1 MRPFSKKCYYIIER
15 LFYKKGGKTMNIF
28 LKQSRRKPIFTI
40 FMIILLC
47 LALSLSLIGFSS
59 WASAKAQFDSISSE
73 YTTIAIRKIPNTDGL
88 SVEKGLEQSVLYY
101 ECFMAAENAPMIKSM
116 ETRIYLGAHIAGS
129 KALSSSAMDPS
140 ELNDL
145 IDDERYSF
153 GAFVLEC
160 TEIENHE
167 ADILHYTAYCNVL
180 EVLSLS
186 SAYDWYPEI
195 NEMNILG
202 NIYNADGSV
211 PFEAGKKYIVYGTYN
226 EYQTTALIESFVN
239 NEHWFAGNGYM
250 QARDEFSYRYLHAPH
265 LLQMSNWQ
273 TTGWGVE
280 SFLRGTNENG
290 IEYYY
295 PLEDSLPWVAEITGT
310 TEEFL
315 ESEEGK
321 VWREEIIPL
330 CEMNQ
335 QSAVVYLTDNLDSIY
350 PFNIGSSYL
359 VEGRDFSEKDYSAG
373 NNVCLISAD
382 YAKLNNLSVGDSV
395 TMDLYNTGVTW
406 MGNGARTNSIIGNTD
421 LGGYMIR
428 QHLNPKDRIDVC
440 KDYEI
445 IGIYSTPRFSFGV
458 TSFDADHII
467 IPKKSVPNAEQY
479 EPYDYWS
486 HSTFVLKHGTIDE
499 FEQYMTEQ
507 GYPEM
512 FIYNDQGYSAM
523 EETLLALEANAKR
536 MMNLGMSVFALI
548 TALFL
553 FLNFRRMMP
562 VIRGVR
568 LLGKTAGRTRNEV
581 FAVLFMEETL
591 SVIIG
596 TVLAAVLYNSITSA
610 MLSEAIALD
619 FKNLLSAAAALLGI
633 LGILS
638 FMLSGILSNV
648 KLMKR
653 K

>member
-1 MRPFSKKCYYIIER
+1 
-15 LFYKKGGKTMNIF
+15 MNIF

-47 LALSLSLIGFSS
+47 LSLALSLIGFSS

-73 YTTIAIRKIPNTDGL
+73 YTTIAMQKIPNTDGL
-88 SVEKGLEQSVLYY
+88 SVEKGLEQGVLYY
-101 ECFMAAENAPMIKSM
+101 EGFIAAENAPMIKSM

-129 KALSSSAMDPS
+129 KGLSSSAIDPS

-167 ADILHYTAYCNVL
+167 ADILHYTAHCNVL

-195 NEMNILG
+195 TEMNILG

-265 LLQMSNWQ
+265 LLRMSNWQ
-273 TTGWGVE
+273 TAGWGVE

-335 QSAVVYLTDNLDSIY
+335 QSAVVYLTDNLDGIY

-359 VEGRDFSEKDYSAG
+359 VEGREFTENDYSAG

-479 EPYDYWS
+479 KPYDYWS

-610 MLSEAIALD
+610 MLSETIALD
-619 FKNLLSAAAALLGI
+619 FKNLLSAAAVLLGI